1 MRFDDRTAVVTGAA
15 QGVGKEIARGLTEQG
30 VRVAI
35 ADLDPDGAAAAAE
48 DIQTEDVTP
57 YVVETDVTDYE
68 SAQAMAEEVIDA
80 FGRVDIL
87 VNNAGVWTVKP
98 FHATTPDDWQRDIDV
113 CLQGTLNC
121 THALIDHMREAEY
134 GRILN
139 IVSDA
144 GRIGEPFLTVYS
156 GAKAGV
162 IGFGRALAKETAK
175 KNITVNNMALGV
187 TETPGAQDFIDS
199 IGKEGLERQYPV
211 GRLGTV
217 EDAVPGAL
225 YFLQDDADYVT
236 GQTLSVSGGY
246 TTM

>member
-15 QGVGKEIARGLTEQG
+15 QGVGKEIAEGLTEQG
-30 VRVAI
+30 VQVVI
-35 ADLDPDGAAAAAE
+35 ADLNLAEAKAAAE
-48 DIQTEDVTP
+48 DLATDDVTP
-57 YVVETDVTDYE
+57 YVVETDVTDYD
-68 SAQAMAEEVIDA
+68 STQAMADEVVDV
-80 FGRVDIL
+80 FGRIDIL

-98 FHATTPDDWQRDIDV
+98 FHKTTPEDWQRDINV
-113 CLQGTLNC
+113 CLYGTLNC
-121 THALIDHMREAEY
+121 THAVIDQMHGQEY

-144 GRIGEPFLTVYS
+144 GRIGEPFLSVYS
-156 GAKAGV
+156 GAKSGV
-162 IGFGRALAKETAK
+162 IGFGRALAKEAAR

-199 IGKEGLERQYPV
+199 IGKEGLEKQYPT
-211 GRLGTV
+211 GRLGRP

-225 YFLQDDADYVT
+225 YFLQDDAGYVT